1 MNLGFSS
8 GTLSRRRLLE
18 AFAGGLSAL
27 LFGPLVSVAEAGKS
41 RKSKLF
47 WVHHIPKKPFQ
58 SIFGPNHHT
67 GIDTLLHLMG
77 AKNLKFYRTSRA
89 DPLGSPRGMIA
100 SNDVVLIKVNAQW
113 KYRGCTNSDVIRG
126 LIQSILDHPDGFTGE
141 VVLIENGQGWG
152 SLRCDTTTRYA
163 DSSVQANANNR
174 RHSFE
179 YLVDR
184 IFDEPRVS
192 SYLFDP
198 IRRERLERDDHTTDG
213 YRILDNVSYPCFTTA
228 GGHHVELREGI
239 WTGSRYTQNL
249 KLINV
254 PVLKHHDIG
263 GSEITASLK
272 HMYGVLSMEDGRY
285 DYRHYDGLG
294 ETCGNM
300 FARVRAPVLNI
311 IDAIWVSQSSL
322 SGYPKEATTRV
333 NQLVAGQDPVALDYW
348 AAKHILYPIDQV
360 HRHHPDYP
368 GIQAWLTDAQ
378 RVINQRRCLW
388 KPSQGLRAKRSNL
401 DEKMMALKSYSA
413 TKFLE
418 DQRAASSY

>member
-8 GTLSRRRLLE
+8 DTLSRRRLLE
-18 AFAGGLSAL
+18 AGAGGLSAL
-27 LFGPLVSVAEAGKS
+27 LLGPLVSLAEAGQG

-47 WVHHIPKKPFQ
+47 RVHRIPKKPFKGV
-58 SIFGPNHHT
+58 FGPNRHT

-77 AKNLKFYRTSRA
+77 AHNLKFYRTA
-89 DPLGSPRGMIA
+89 KTDLLGSPKGMIA
-100 SNDVVLIKVNAQW
+100 ANDVVLIKVNAQW

-141 VVLIENGQGWG
+141 VVLIENGQDWG
-152 SLRCDTTTRYA
+152 SLRCDTTTRYEN
-163 DSSVQANANNR
+163 SSVQANANNR

-179 YLVDR
+179 YLVKKIFKDR
-184 IFDEPRVS
+184 RVS
-192 SYLFDP
+192 SYLLDP
-198 IRRERLERDDHTTDG
+198 IRQERLVSDDHDRDG

-228 GGHHVELREGI
+228 GGHHVELRDGV
-239 WTGSRYTQNL
+239 WTGNRYSQNL

-254 PVLKHHDIG
+254 PVLKHHDNG

-285 DYRHYDGLG
+285 DFRHYDGLG

-311 IDAIWVSQSSL
+311 IDAIWVSQGSL

-348 AAKHILYPIDQV
+348 AAKHILYPIDRVQ
-360 HRHHPDYP
+360 RHHPDYP
-368 GIQAWLTDAQ
+368 GIQAWLIDAQ
-378 RVINQRRCLW
+378 RIINQRRCLW

-401 DEKMMALKSYSA
+401 DEKMMKVKSYSA
-413 TKFLE
+413 ADFLQ
-418 DQRAASSY
+418 DQLVATSS